1 MDCPGGPDVITMV
14 LISERGR
21 HESQHYKKKFEDRAV
36 IRVIEEG
43 TMSHGSQV
51 ASRSWKRQENEFL
64 FKSLQEEC
72 SPADTD
78 FKITLVLF

>member
-51 ASRSWKRQENEFL
+51 ASRSWKRQGNKFSAGDSKRNEVPFDAL
-64 FKSLQEEC
+64 TS
-72 SPADTD
+72 
-78 FKITLVLF
+78 VH